1 MKTPRFWQSCNP
13 VSIALTPAS
22 WLYRFGAW
30 LDRRLTKPQHAP
42 IPVVAIGNVTAGGAG
57 KTPTTI
63 ALAPILTA
71 LGYIPHTLTRG
82 YQAQSNLTAH
92 RITDADG
99 WQQVGDEPLLLH
111 RAAPT
116 WIGRDRIAAAHAAS
130 AAGATIALCD
140 DALQHHRL
148 YKNLSLLVID
158 GPYGIGNGKL
168 LPAGPLRESF
178 SAAIARS
185 DAIILIGEDTKQL
198 ATHLSIP
205 VFRAQLKSGV
215 DTEFL
220 SQTPWLAF
228 AGIGR
233 PEKFF
238 ATLRE
243 GGATLVA
250 THSFPDHHAY
260 SETDITGLFT
270 EANRRGARL
279 ITTEKDWVKLP
290 STIQSQVATLPV
302 RLVFEDDQRL
312 SEFLRNC
319 LAIHKLS

>member
-1 MKTPRFWQSCNP
+1 MKTPRFWQSCNL
-13 VSIALTPAS
+13 VSIALTPVS
-22 WLYRFGAW
+22 WLYRLGAW
-30 LDRRLTKPQHAP
+30 LDRRLTKPQHAR
-42 IPVVAIGNVTAGGAG
+42 IPVIAIGNVTAGGAG

-71 LGYIPHTLTRG
+71 LGYTPHILTRG

-92 RITDADG
+92 RVTDADG
-99 WQQVGDEPLLLH
+99 WQHVGDEPLLLH
-111 RAAPT
+111 HAAPT
-116 WIGRDRIAAAHAAS
+116 WVGRDRIASAHAAS

-178 SAAIARS
+178 GAAIARS
-185 DAIILIGEDTKQL
+185 DAIILIGEDAQQL
-198 ATHLSIP
+198 TAPLSIP
-205 VFRAQLKSGV
+205 VFRAQLKPSAETG
-215 DTEFL
+215 FL
-220 SQTPWLAF
+220 TQTPWLAF

-243 GGATLVA
+243 NGATLVA

-260 SETDITGLFT
+260 SETDITALLA
-270 EANRRGARL
+270 EASQRGARL

-290 STIQSQVATLPV
+290 PTIQSHIAILPV
-302 RLVFEDDQRL
+302 RLIFEDDQRL
-312 SEFLRNC
+312 REFLRTH
-319 LAIHKLS
+319 LSIHKLS